1 MYPKDLRYTK
11 EHEWVRMEGEIAISG
26 ISTYAQSQLGD
37 VVYLEMPEV
46 GATVEQMRPFGV
58 VESVKA
64 VSDLYSPLSGEVV
77 AVNEELYDRPE
88 LVNEDPY
95 GEGWMIRSRPSNL
108 EELESLLDA
117 SQYQEWVLSLE
128 EE

>member
-1 MYPKDLRYTK
+1 MYPQDLRYTK
-11 EHEWVRMEGEIAISG
+11 EHEWVRMEGEIAVSG
-26 ISTYAQSQLGD
+26 ISEYAQSQLGD
-37 VVYLEMPEV
+37 VVYVEMPEV
-46 GATVEQMRPFGV
+46 GAKLEQMKPFGV

-77 AVNEELYDRPE
+77 AVNEGLYQRPE

-95 GEGWMIRSRPSNL
+95 GEGWMIRIRPSRL
-108 EELESLLDA
+108 EELDKLLDA

-128 EE
+128 E

>member
-1 MYPKDLRYTK
+1 
-11 EHEWVRMEGEIAISG
+11 MEGEIAVSG
-26 ISTYAQSQLGD
+26 ISEYAQSQLGD
-37 VVYLEMPEV
+37 VVYVEMPEV
-46 GATVEQMRPFGV
+46 GAKLEQMKPFGV

-77 AVNEELYDRPE
+77 AVNEGLYQRPE

-95 GEGWMIRSRPSNL
+95 GEGWMIRIRPSRL
-108 EELESLLDA
+108 EELDKLLDA

-128 EE
+128 E